1 MAAATE
7 VGMNDWAYKDLLY
20 GGDWGVG
27 GNGHVH
33 LDGPDNCLQCS
44 QIF

>member
-20 GGDWGVG
+20 AGGLG
-27 GNGHVH
+27 GWRQWSVF
-33 LDGPDNCLQCS
+33 
-44 QIF
+44 I